1 MEFIKLAIP
10 LVFNFSTLFLV
21 LIGVILGIT
30 IGALPGLSST
40 MGVALFIPIT
50 YSMHPA
56 TGLVFLAAIYMAST
70 YGGSISAILIS
81 TPGTPSAVITALDGY
96 ELTKQG
102 KGGEALSMATI
113 ASTVGGLI
121 SCLALMF
128 LSPPLAK
135 LVIAFGSAEMFLLS
149 ILGLT
154 IIVGLSKGSVT
165 KGLIAGIFGML
176 ISLVGIDTI
185 TGQYRYTYDILEL
198 FGGVSTVAVVIG
210 VFSTSQVFKLASQK
224 RTTIQYDYDP
234 TKKLNNVS
242 LKEVMANMYNMI
254 RSGIIGTLIGILPGA
269 GVSIASAL
277 SYNTAKNTSKTPELF
292 GEGSLEGV
300 AASESGNN
308 GVVGGS
314 LIPLLTLGIPG
325 NAVSAVFLGGLVIH
339 GLRPGPQLFTKY
351 GDITYAL
358 FIGLFVATIVMFVV
372 GMFAAKYFAKV
383 STIPTNM
390 LAPLIMCL
398 CVIGSYS
405 VSGSVFNV
413 YTMFIFGLVGYA
425 MASLGYFSASF
436 VLGLVLGPIAEQEFR
451 RSLLISKGSY
461 SIFVGSP
468 ICILLVI
475 GIIFFVAYPV
485 IQDIMKSKKAKAN
498 I

>member
-1 MEFIKLAIP
+1 MEYIKLALP

-50 YSMHPA
+50 YGMHPA
-56 TGLVFLAAIYMAST
+56 AGLVFLAAIYMAST

-81 TPGTPSAVITALDGY
+81 TPGTPSAVITAIDGY

-165 KGLIAGIFGML
+165 KGLIAGVFGML
-176 ISLVGIDTI
+176 ISLIGIDTI

-242 LKEVMANMYNMI
+242 MKEVIKNLYNMI

-277 SYNTAKNTSKTPELF
+277 SYNAAKSTSKTPELF
-292 GEGSLEGV
+292 GEGSLEGI

-325 NAVSAVFLGGLVIH
+325 NAVSAVFMGGLVIH

-351 GDITYAL
+351 GDITYGL
-358 FIGLFVATIVMFVV
+358 FIGLFVSTIVMFFV

-383 STIPTNM
+383 STVPTNI

-405 VSGSVFNV
+405 VSGSIFNV
-413 YTMFIFGLVGYA
+413 YTMFLFGLVGYA

-468 ICILLVI
+468 IAIMLVI
-475 GIIFFVAYPV
+475 GIVFFVAYPY
-485 IQDIMKSKKAKAN
+485 IQDIIKSRKAKVD

>member
-1 MEFIKLAIP
+1 MENIINALP
-10 LVFNFSTLFLV
+10 LVFSWNTLLMS
-21 LIGVILGIT
+21 LIGTVFGIA

-70 YGGSISAILIS
+70 YGGSISAILIK

-96 ELTKQG
+96 ELTK
-102 KGGEALSMATI
+102 KGQSGEALSMSTI

-121 SCLALMF
+121 SCAALMF

-135 LVIAFGSAEMFLLS
+135 MVVAFGSPEMFLLS
-149 ILGLT
+149 ILGLS
-154 IIVGLSKGSVT
+154 IIVGLSKGSVL
-165 KGLIAGIFGML
+165 KGLISGILGML

-185 TGQYRYTYDILEL
+185 TGEYRFTYNILSL
-198 FGGVSTVAVVIG
+198 FGGISTVAVVIG
-210 VFSTSQVFKLASQK
+210 IFSASQVFNLGAQE
-224 RTTIQYDYDP
+224 RTTIQYDFDSKQKLKFITILDF
-234 TKKLNNVS
+234 TKNFLNII
-242 LKEVMANMYNMI
+242 K
-254 RSGIIGTLIGILPGA
+254 SGIIGTVIGILPGA

-277 SYNTAKNTSKTPELF
+277 AYNVQKSVSKNPEEF

-300 AASESGNN
+300 AASESANN

-358 FIGLFVATIVMFVV
+358 FIGLFVATFMMLVIGLFS
-372 GMFAAKYFAKV
+372 AKYFSKV
-383 STIPTNM
+383 STVPTNI
-390 LAPLIMCL
+390 LSPIIMTL

-405 VSGSVFNV
+405 VSNSLTNI
-413 YTMFIFGLVGYA
+413 YIMFIFGVIGWGMSYLKYSQA
-425 MASLGYFSASF
+425 AFI
-436 VLGLVLGPIAEQEFR
+436 LGLVLGPIAEQEFR
-451 RSLLISKGSY
+451 RSLLISGGNYK
-461 SIFVGSP
+461 IFISTP
-468 ICILLVI
+468 ISAILFI
-475 GIIFFVAYPV
+475 SIIFFTFYPLLKEK
-485 IQDIMKSKKAKAN
+485 ISKSKK
-498 I
+498 